1 MNATFDNR
9 IKSHAKKVAKL
20 NNGQFSTQAANGWCF
35 LNKINLFSILKLEI
49 DEKNQHAIY
58 RILSKIDD
66 LDRIFD
72 IVVLS
77 HLLVECNNNSA
88 VGVGGGGD

>member
-1 MNATFDNR
+1 M
-9 IKSHAKKVAKL
+9 K
-20 NNGQFSTQAANGWCF
+20 
-35 LNKINLFSILKLEI
+35 
-49 DEKNQHAIY
+49 KNQHAIY